1 MPMAQSRQRPWLD
14 SRQLGRGDNS
24 GRGSLVPVQMLVRE
38 GGLAGDTQA
47 ASNPDFFIDLTHIRL
62 GRWPASGTAAC
73 RSLAMVSSQYKT
85 ATLINLWKQTL

>member
-1 MPMAQSRQRPWLD
+1 MTIWLSDTARYPKRKSPLHHSGPAMPMAQSRQRPWLD

-47 ASNPDFFIDLTHIRL
+47 TSNPDFF
-62 GRWPASGTAAC
+62 
-73 RSLAMVSSQYKT
+73 Y
-85 ATLINLWKQTL
+85 